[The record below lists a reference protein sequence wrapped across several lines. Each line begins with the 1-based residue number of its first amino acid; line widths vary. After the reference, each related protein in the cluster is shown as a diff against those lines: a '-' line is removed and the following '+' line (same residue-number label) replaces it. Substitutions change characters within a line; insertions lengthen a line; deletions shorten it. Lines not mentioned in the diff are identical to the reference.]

1 MHDVSPMSEEP
12 SMERSASVS
21 RRRFLGFAAGAAAG
35 TAVGVPVGRVLGDF
49 LQAAELPVYPPRGPE
64 SFVLSVCRLCAGGC
78 GLRVRR
84 IGGRI
89 VKVDGNPL
97 HPVNGGRLCPRG
109 QAALQSFYHPD
120 RLAGP
125 LHRVGPRGAL
135 SSFERV
141 SWDRALG
148 EVGARLK
155 QVREKGKPESLVL
168 LRGGVRRV
176 GSRMAQRFL
185 AAFGSP
191 NDVALERGDVTAALA
206 LQLGQ
211 GPLAAPAY
219 DFSSADY
226 VLSLGGALLEAWS
239 SPVHASRAYGHFR
252 QGRTGRRGKLVQVE
266 PRLSVTAASADQ
278 WIAVRPGTEGIFG
291 LGVAA
296 AVVAEGLYDKEFV
309 AEHTAGLED
318 AAGPSGEPRR
328 GLRTLLE
335 RDYGLERVAE
345 ETGVSANVILR
356 VARELAASRRSVAV
370 GPRRGPLL
378 PGSLHGHL
386 AAQTLNALL
395 GSIDSPGGVLVAEEA
410 PLAPWPELPEDAIAR
425 RGRGRPRLDGAGS
438 GGFPSLPSDPER
450 LAEAIL
456 SGSPYPVE
464 ALMILEADPV
474 FASFAPD
481 RFAAALERIP
491 LVVSFATLPD
501 DTALCADWI
510 LPESHFLEQWEL
522 LTTPPGVA
530 YPVVSLSQP
539 AVPRPLHDVR
549 PASEIFLELARRTG
563 PEVAAAFP
571 WKDLESLL
579 RSEMEGLYESKRG
592 AIMGTAFDEAWG
604 RMMEGAGWWAP
615 GYRSAEELWKR
626 SQETGGWWDP
636 FYDHG
641 DWKRVLRTRSG
652 RFEFRADV
660 LQRRPMTAVAGAGGQ
675 PSSDSLVLVL
685 FEPLAVSGG
694 TGAELPFLQAILDP
708 GEEERWETWADI
720 HPDTAAA
727 LGIGDRERATVSS
740 AHGSIT
746 VRVRVGP
753 RVVPGVVAIPVGL
766 GKRAG
771 GRWAAGIGSN
781 PLRLVSGEREL
792 FSGLPDPGATKV
804 RVSKGAG
811 QKPGGPAER
820 RS

>member
-1 MHDVSPMSEEP
+1 
-12 SMERSASVS
+12 MERSASVS
-21 RRRFLGFAAGAAAG
+21 RRRFLGFAVGAAAG
-35 TAVGVPVGRVLGDF
+35 TAVGVPAGRVLGDF
-49 LQAAELPVYPPRGPE
+49 LRATELPVYPPRGPE
-64 SFVLSVCRLCAGGC
+64 SFVLSVCGLCPGGC

-84 IGGRI
+84 IGERV

-109 QAALQSFYHPD
+109 QAALQSLYHPD

-125 LHRVGPRGAL
+125 LRRVGPRGTL
-135 SSFERV
+135 RSFERV

-148 EVGARLK
+148 EIAARLTPL
-155 QVREKGKPESLVL
+155 REKGRPESLVL
-168 LRGGVRRV
+168 LRNGARRV
-176 GSRMAQRFL
+176 GSRLAQRFL

-191 NDVALERGDVTAALA
+191 NDVTLDRGEVSASLA

-211 GPLAAPAY
+211 GLLATPAY
-219 DFSSADY
+219 DVSSADY

-266 PRLSVTAASADQ
+266 PRLSITAASADQ
-278 WIAVRPGTEGIFG
+278 WIAVRPGTEGVFG

-296 AVVAEGLYDKEFV
+296 VIVAEGLYDREFV

-318 AAGPSGEPRR
+318 AAGARGEPRR
-328 GLRTLLE
+328 GLHALLE
-335 RDYGLERVAE
+335 RDYSLERVAE

-356 VARELAASRRSVAV
+356 VARELAAAQRSVAV

-395 GSIDSPGGVLVAEEA
+395 GSVDSPGGVLVAEEA
-410 PLAPWPELPEDAIAR
+410 PLAPWPELPEDAVAR

-438 GGFPSLPSDPER
+438 GDFPSLPSDPER

-522 LTTPPGVA
+522 HTTPPGVP

-539 AVPRPLHDVR
+539 TLARPLHDVR
-549 PASEIFLELARRTG
+549 PVSEIFLELARRTG

-571 WKDLESLL
+571 WKDVQSLL
-579 RSEMEGLYESKRG
+579 EAEMEGLYEQKRG
-592 AIMGTAFDEAWG
+592 AIMGTAFDEALA
-604 RMMEGAGWWAP
+604 RMMEGAGWWVP
-615 GYRSAEELWKR
+615 GYRSAEELWTKSR
-626 SQETGGWWDP
+626 ETGGWWDP

-641 DWKRVLRTRSG
+641 DWKRVLKTRSG

-660 LQRRPMTAVAGAGGQ
+660 LERRPRTAVAGGREQ
-675 PSSDSLVLVL
+675 PKPDALALVL
-685 FEPLAVSGG
+685 FEPLALAGG
-694 TGAELPFLQAILDP
+694 TGAELPFLQGILDP

-720 HPDTAAA
+720 HTETAAS
-727 LGIGDRERATVSS
+727 LGIADRDRVTVSS
-740 AHGSIT
+740 PHGAIS
-746 VRVRVGP
+746 VRARVGL
-753 RVVPGVVAIPVGL
+753 RVVPGVVAIPVGQ

-771 GRWAAGIGSN
+771 GRWAAGIGAN

-792 FSGLPDPGATKV
+792 FSGLPDPGATRV
-804 RVSKGAG
+804 HVSKATGRE
-811 QKPGGPAER
+811 PGGPADR